1 MTTSVLERKKDIGIM
16 KAIGAKNSQIFLQF
30 FIESG
35 MLGLI
40 GGIVGIILGIL
51 VGWVGI
57 KSLGRIISTNLS
69 LEIDWILLIGV
80 FIGSFIIGGIAGISP
95 AMKAANQ
102 DPVEALR

>member
-1 MTTSVLERKKDIGIM
+1 
-16 KAIGAKNSQIFLQF
+16 
-30 FIESG
+30 

-40 GGIVGIILGIL
+40 GGVIGIISGIL
-51 VGWVGI
+51 LGWIGI
-57 KSLGRIISTNLS
+57 SFLGKIISTDLS